1 MCVPCSKIRRQGGTG
16 LAPAAGL
23 IRGLSAF
30 AGVTHVPND
39 MLSQFGNTCDR
50 VEQRFKTSDGLIRAD
65 YLIATGVID

>member
-1 MCVPCSKIRRQGGTG
+1 
-16 LAPAAGL
+16 
-23 IRGLSAF
+23 
-30 AGVTHVPND
+30 